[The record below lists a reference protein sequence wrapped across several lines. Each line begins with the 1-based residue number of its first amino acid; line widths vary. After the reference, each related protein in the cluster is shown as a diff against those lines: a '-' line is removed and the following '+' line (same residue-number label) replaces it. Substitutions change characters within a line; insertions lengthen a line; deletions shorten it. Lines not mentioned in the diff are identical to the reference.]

1 MARQV
6 MFDPFGAYTGGYQ
19 RGVQQE
25 AGLQEGIRQARD
37 SDYKYYNL
45 NPLELSRLQ
54 REDAVGVAAQ
64 PYRLQLPALGFQNAR
79 AETFGKQ
86 LEAGYGAAQFGLAQ
100 PTIQA
105 LADYTGMGYTGTND
119 GYQFVQNGAPVGG
132 NLGIQ
137 QVLQGYAPFRR
148 EQYDRSDTGF
158 TQDVQAGQL
167 GVQQQNAN
175 TAESAARANAQ
186 VGMYNAQV
194 RDETADARWGGAP
207 GGGSGGMPSFLDF
220 GNRGQGS
227 IGGYLF
233 GGPPGGAGQPQQQ
246 APVYAQSPRPAQPLP
261 GMTNTSK
268 DLVTWMQATNPYAP
282 AITAEDWDALGPA
295 GQEAY
300 KRNYFPQLINAG
312 YGASATQ
319 NPANYNPYASP

>member
-6 MFDPFGAYTGGYQ
+6 MFDPFGSYTGGYQ

-64 PYRLQLPALGFQNAR
+64 PYRLQLPALGFQNAQ
-79 AETFGKQ
+79 AETFGKRLQ
-86 LEAGYGAAQFGLAQ
+86 AGYGAAQFGLAE

-119 GYQFVQNGAPVGG
+119 GFQFQQNGAPVGG

-137 QVLQGYAPFRR
+137 QVLQGYAPFRQ

-158 TQDVQAGQL
+158 SQGVQA
-167 GVQQQNAN
+167 QQVGIQDFNAQTARAAAEANATIGYQNA
-175 TAESAARANAQ
+175 ESEAARAQ
-186 VGMYNAQV
+186 
-194 RDETADARWGGAP
+194 ARTPGAN
-207 GGGSGGMPSFLDF
+207 GLPSFLDF
-220 GNRGQGS
+220 GSGQS
-227 IGGYLF
+227 
-233 GGPPGGAGQPQQQ
+233 PQQAQPQY
-246 APVYAQSPRPAQPLP
+246 VQSPRPAQPIP
-261 GMTNTSK
+261 GQTNTSK

-282 AITAEDWDALGPA
+282 AITEADWDAMGPA
-295 GQEAY
+295 GQEQY

-312 YGASATQ
+312 YGASATN